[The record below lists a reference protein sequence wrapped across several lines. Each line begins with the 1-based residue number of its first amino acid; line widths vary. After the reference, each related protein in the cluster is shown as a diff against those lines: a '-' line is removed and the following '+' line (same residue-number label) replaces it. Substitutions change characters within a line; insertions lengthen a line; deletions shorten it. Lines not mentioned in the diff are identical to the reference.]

1 MIRYRDGREVSAA
14 SGQDKLLARIYGSVW
29 GRALL
34 RPLVSP
40 VVSKAAGAFL
50 SSPLSCFLIKPF
62 IEKNGIDM
70 AQYEAVRYRSYNE
83 FFSRKIRRDA
93 RAIDMQPDTL
103 IAPCDSKLT
112 VLPIGEDCRFTL
124 KHTPYTVASLL
135 RDEALAKRY
144 EGGYALIFRL
154 TVDDYHRYSYVAD
167 GEKGE
172 NVRIPGVLHTVNPV
186 ANDHYP
192 IYKENSREYSVL
204 HTGVFG
210 DVLMMEVGALLVA
223 GSSTTTE
230 RRRLRAGRRRAISSS
245 AVLRWCCCLRRAG
258 CASTRTSSPIRRTAL
273 KLSSGWA
280 KPSAARRAGRLSE

>member
-93 RAIDMQPDTL
+93 RAIDMRPDTL

-204 HTGVFG
+204 HTSVFG
-210 DVLMMEVGALLVA
+210 DVLMMEVGALLVGRIVNHHGKA
-223 GSSTTTE
+223 TVARGQEKGYFQFGGSTVVLLLEKGRVCIDEDILANSKDGAETVVWLGE
-230 RRRLRAGRRRAISSS
+230 AIGRAA
-245 AVLRWCCCLRRAG
+245 C
-258 CASTRTSSPIRRTAL
+258 
-273 KLSSGWA
+273 
-280 KPSAARRAGRLSE
+280 RLSE

>member
-93 RAIDMQPDTL
+93 RAIDMRPDTL

-204 HTGVFG
+204 HTSVFG
-210 DVLMMEVGALLVA
+210 DVLMMEVGALLVGRIVNHHGKA
-223 GSSTTTE
+223 TVARGQEKGYFQFGGSTVVLLLEKGRVCIDEDILANSKDGAETVV
-230 RRRLRAGRRRAISSS
+230 RLGEAIGRAACRQ
-245 AVLRWCCCLRRAG
+245 AV
-258 CASTRTSSPIRRTAL
+258 
-273 KLSSGWA
+273 
-280 KPSAARRAGRLSE
+280 